1 MYTGTVTMDNKKAVN
16 AMVMRTLKLAGQRG
30 FTLVEMLIA
39 LVLSSIIFVASYQV
53 ISNLIQYQV
62 RARVQNSGQLDK
74 LLLTNLLSQIIEKSV
89 SQYDLLYQIQQ
100 APFFQGEADSVQ
112 LVSRAYSDHYDKPG
126 YRVYRLYHRD
136 EELYISY
143 RAYNKDY
150 HSGEPFQLATGL
162 KIENLSFEYFEEDH
176 WVGEWNDDR
185 LIPEFIR
192 INIDLPGTGS
202 TEWIRRTSRR

>member
-1 MYTGTVTMDNKKAVN
+1 MDDKKTVN
-16 AMVMRTLKLAGQRG
+16 AMVMRAFELTGQRG

-39 LVLSSIIFVASYQV
+39 LVLSSIIFVSAYQV
-53 ISNLIQYQV
+53 ISNLIHYQV
-62 RARVQNSGQLDK
+62 RARVENNGHLDK
-74 LLLTNLLSQIIEKSV
+74 LLLTNLLSQVIEKSV
-89 SQYDLLYQIQQ
+89 NQYDLSYQIQKTSL
-100 APFFQGEADSVQ
+100 FQGEADSVQ

-143 RAYNKDY
+143 RAYDKDY
-150 HSGEPFQLATGL
+150 RSEEPFQLATGL

-176 WVGEWNDDR
+176 WVGEWNDDQ

>member
-1 MYTGTVTMDNKKAVN
+1 MYTRTVTMDDKKAVN
-16 AMVMRTLKLAGQRG
+16 ARVMRTFELTGQRG
-30 FTLVEMLIA
+30 FTLVETLIA
-39 LVLSSIIFVASYQV
+39 LVLSSIIFVSSYQV

-62 RARVQNSGQLDK
+62 RARAQNSGDLDK

-89 SQYDLLYQIQQ
+89 NQYDLLYQIQK
-100 APFFQGEADSVQ
+100 ASLFEGDADSVQ
-112 LVSRAYSDHYDKPG
+112 LISRAYSDHYDKPG

-136 EELYISY
+136 GELFIAY
-143 RAYNKDY
+143 RAYDKEYLSD
-150 HSGEPFQLATGL
+150 EPFQLATGL

-185 LIPEFIR
+185 SIPEFIR
-192 INIDLPGTGS
+192 IKVDLPGPGS